1 MRLEKVETNADVVRS
16 RLAPTP
22 SGFLHLGNAFSFVL
36 TWLLTRHHKG
46 RLLLRIDDIDAG
58 RKRPAYVNDIF
69 DNLHWLGLDWDKGPK
84 DAEDF
89 EFSFSQLKEP
99 RRYAQ
104 ILEELWKTGALYV
117 CTCSRSQVQAACM
130 NGVYSGTCR
139 HRNLA
144 PDTPDA
150 AWRVHV
156 PENTIIAIPEYSGTV
171 RHVPLAREM
180 GDFVVRRKN
189 GLPAYQVAS
198 LADDFHY
205 GSNLIVRGVDLL
217 PSTAAQLFL
226 ARLLPP
232 NAFGEV
238 VFYHHPL
245 LRDPDGLKL
254 SKSAGSLSLQAL
266 RQKWQSPAPLYRALA
281 EVLQIKSGRVS
292 NAADLLAAF
301 SPLHL
306 PTGEATLTGLW

>member
-1 MRLEKVETNADVVRS
+1 
-16 RLAPTP
+16 
-22 SGFLHLGNAFSFVL
+22 LHPGNAFSFVL

-46 RLLLRIDDIDAG
+46 RLLLRIDDIDAD

-69 DNLHWLGLDWDKGPK
+69 DNLHWLGLDWDTGPK
-84 DAEDF
+84 NAGDF
-89 EFSFSQLKEP
+89 ELCFSQLKES
-99 RRYAQ
+99 RRYVQ

-117 CTCSRSQVQAACM
+117 CNCSRSQIQATSVT
-130 NGVYSGTCR
+130 GLYSGTCR
-139 HRNLA
+139 HRNLP

-156 PENTIIAIPEYSGTV
+156 PENTIMAIPEYNGTV
-171 RHVPLAREM
+171 RHVQLAREM
-180 GDFVVRRKN
+180 GDFVVRRRN
-189 GLPAYQVAS
+189 GLPAYQIAS
-198 LADDFHY
+198 LTDDLCY
-205 GSNLIVRGVDLL
+205 RTNLIVRGVDLL

-238 VFYHHPL
+238 IFYHHPL
-245 LRDPDGLKL
+245 LRDPNGLKL

-266 RQKWQSPAPLYRALA
+266 RQKWQSPTPLYRALA
-281 EVLQIKSGRVS
+281 EVLQIKPARVN

-306 PTGEATLTGLW
+306 PTDEATLTGLW